1 MTDSKISIEASRDHA
16 AAALEAA
23 LGLPDASFVIHRRG
37 LLVEFKTDRLA
48 ERVSLY
54 SERGFRSWQVGAFE
68 DHHCHPDLATVRRV
82 LFDAEPVPCQRG
94 RINYTIWFLGAGDC
108 GNPHRP
114 DGLFSVTLNRPYDD
128 DGQPRPHILDA
139 MFALRDRMEG
149 WPLVE
154 TSPAFH
160 ACRRHVERIDA

>member
-1 MTDSKISIEASRDHA
+1 MTESKTAIDASHDPA

-54 SERGFRSWQVGAFE
+54 SEGRFRSWQVGAFE
-68 DHHCHPDLATVRRV
+68 DHHCHPDLAAVRRV

-94 RINYTIWFLGAGDC
+94 RINCTIWFLADGDC

-114 DGLFSVTLNRPYDD
+114 EGLFSVTLNRPYDD
-128 DGQPRPHILDA
+128 DGHPRANILDA
-139 MFALRDRMEG
+139 MFALQKRMDG

-154 TSPAFH
+154 TSPAFR
-160 ACRRHVERIDA
+160 AYRRHVEGIEG

>member
-1 MTDSKISIEASRDHA
+1 MTALESSIEASLDPA

-48 ERVSLY
+48 ERLSLY
-54 SERGFRSWQVGAFE
+54 AEGGFRSWQVGAFE
-68 DHHCHPDLATVRRV
+68 DHPCPPDLAAVRRV

-94 RINYTIWFLGAGDC
+94 RINYAVWFLGEGDC

-114 DGLFSVTLNRPYDD
+114 DGLFSVTLNRPYHD
-128 DGQPRPHILDA
+128 DGRPRPHILA
-139 MFALRDRMEG
+139 AVFALHDRMEG
-149 WPLVE
+149 
-154 TSPAFH
+154 
-160 ACRRHVERIDA
+160 